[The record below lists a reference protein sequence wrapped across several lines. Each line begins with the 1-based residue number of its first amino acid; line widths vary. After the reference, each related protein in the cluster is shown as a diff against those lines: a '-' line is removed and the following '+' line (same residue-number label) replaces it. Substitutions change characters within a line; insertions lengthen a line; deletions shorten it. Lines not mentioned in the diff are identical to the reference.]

1 MDIHTLDENSTVG
14 SAASLQMQKDSMV
27 SSKKSN
33 VNRRRIPLGSKDQ
46 NQQIPSLNRAK
57 TSLNTSAKH
66 EATAPV
72 RKAIGPKKL
81 PVLTK
86 ANSSLG
92 FIHRKN
98 EHIEVSKS
106 RPPTTKITPVDAR
119 DAGKD
124 KVKLQQLNSDLF
136 ENSSG
141 HSSSNIV
148 TDSLL
153 KKSILPKDPVVD
165 LNSTLSSATAQLH
178 ASNIINRDINAN
190 NVDPVKKTTMKT
202 KFEDRIELPEG
213 IEDVEVETIADRPL
227 PLESYPVDMVP
238 FDDVDLE
245 FFSKPS
251 RTVVTDENRIV
262 YPEVV
267 EAEKE
272 LKSMAI
278 GDLQLEFDYENNDDD
293 GEEMDITTV
302 GLSIDDMKDLLD

>member
-1 MDIHTLDENSTVG
+1 
-14 SAASLQMQKDSMV
+14 MV

-106 RPPTTKITPVDAR
+106 RPPTTKITP
-119 DAGKD
+119 
-124 KVKLQQLNSDLF
+124 QLNSDLF